1 MSNSKKL
8 NSATAFIEYK
18 PAELHKNKDWRIVY
32 YAKIPAKNELKRFR
46 VRVPKIKSVSERNKT
61 AKKMVLSIN
70 EKLSRGWSPF
80 YEDKTNKYKSID
92 DAFLTFLSITER
104 EVQDGI
110 KRKDTLRSYTSQ
122 IKNFDNYLKTKRK
135 DLKFLLELDIYV
147 VNAFLDHIYMIR
159 KVSATTY
166 NNYLRFLVSF
176 FEFCISKG
184 YITQNPTQGIKKKPQ
199 QKKKRE
205 VLSQNE
211 KQKLQK
217 YGKENKA
224 YYTLCMLTYYCFIR
238 RTELTKI
245 KVSEVNLKNAYI
257 TILGEN
263 AKNRKTENVTIPK
276 ALYPLLIKHLKTAK
290 NDDFLF
296 SKNGFKAGKIQLTQ
310 KKYLMNG

>member
-32 YAKIPAKNELKRFR
+32 YAKIPAKNELK
-46 VRVPKIKSVSERNKT
+46 
-61 AKKMVLSIN
+61 KKMVLSIN